1 MTRAVRPYCARGAGA
16 SLNSMGFDRNGLEIL
31 DRERC
36 LGLLDTV
43 ELGRV
48 ALSDKALPIIVPV
61 EFWMLGD
68 DIVFRASG
76 GLLATAARQGHV
88 VCFEADS
95 GTAAE
100 DSWSVL
106 VIGGLTVADPSVVAT
121 ANGDGRA
128 PWRTDVPGETVQLS
142 TTVMSGR
149 LLTPA
154 GAHRP

>member
-1 MTRAVRPYCARGAGA
+1 
-16 SLNSMGFDRNGLEIL
+16 MGFDRNGLEIL

-68 DIVFRASG
+68 EIVFRASG

-100 DSWSVL
+100 ESWSVL
-106 VIGGLTVADPSVVAT
+106 VIGGLTVAEPSVVAKL
-121 ANGDGRA
+121 NDGRA
-128 PWRTDVPGETVQLS
+128 PWRTDGPGETVRLS

>member
-1 MTRAVRPYCARGAGA
+1 
-16 SLNSMGFDRNGLEIL
+16 MGFDRNGLEIL

-36 LGLLDTV
+36 LDLLGTV

-68 DIVFRASG
+68 EIVFRASG

-100 DSWSVL
+100 ESWSVL
-106 VIGGLTVADPSVVAT
+106 VIGGLAVADAPGVAKL
-121 ANGDGRA
+121 NDGRA
-128 PWRTDVPGETVQLS
+128 PWRTDVPGETARLS